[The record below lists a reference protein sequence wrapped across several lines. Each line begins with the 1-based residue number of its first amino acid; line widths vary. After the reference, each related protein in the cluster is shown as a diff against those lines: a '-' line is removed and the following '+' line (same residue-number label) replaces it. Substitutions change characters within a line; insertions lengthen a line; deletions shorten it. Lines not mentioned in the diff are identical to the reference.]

1 MTEKV
6 KFLDQGTYFIQVLA
20 LEALQPGGPR
30 VQECFVIPVMS
41 RASGV
46 LLALPAGYLT
56 ESLLQAGMTAGPEDL
71 IGPSKQLTVPGVWE
85 EVDGTELSSG
95 EDIEVVLVDFH
106 RRILEQ
112 VRDFEPVT
120 EGPGILAFSADHA
133 EVFPESSSLL
143 LGTYSWLEEGGEGRT
158 QYYSAEEPVTSAL
171 PVEPAPKANASKARA
186 KSSPGGPSAPSK
198 RVTTATLAE
207 QLAEISKS
215 LPVLSSRLDQVFERQ
230 TRVEGLLSSP
240 TAPASSSVPA
250 QRRPFEV
257 SGYQGPKPSPTA
269 FLRTIGSPPRVQ
281 ALKESPHQDRHVSF
295 PEDEPKQIPSE
306 PDFALANPPRP
317 DLRAR
322 GHIGGYFPAVPG
334 SCNIGGSSCQS
345 GWLLRSWNCQRVV
358 QHVAE
363 GLGEEREID
372 ERSIAS
378 AWRFSAQDCSECLQE
393 VEAVGECPTGS
404 AWFQGESHLL
414 KVCREE
420 WRFCRSEGPRPL
432 HVASLSD
439 CRCHGEW
446 RRQGCS
452 GVAGPGYGCSGAECS
467 GRREVGGGLDS
478 FPTGGPTDRGV
489 FQQACFDQSKAPGFL
504 SSMPCRVGCDR
515 SVLCQGG
522 GYHQYPSPG
531 GAADEERWPE
541 RPRGGGSTE
550 EETSTV
556 PKETQAR
563 RRSERLSET
572 AEQGD
577 SFCVQPPLLTT
588 GGSDNQ
594 MADYD
599 VLCSGSSDSFCQD
612 DGLRQQA
619 KEQPVVAEEDGSGTS
634 PDATIW
640 GEDADLFL

>member
-306 PDFALANPPRP
+306 PDFALANPPDP
-317 DLRAR
+317 TSEHGGISAAIFQQSQALATLVAHLVNQDGFSDLGTA
-322 GHIGGYFPAVPG
+322 
-334 SCNIGGSSCQS
+334 SGSSSMSLKGSAKREKLMSDLSHRRGDFLLKIAQNAFRRLKPSESVPRDLPGFRGKAIFSKYVERS
-345 GWLLRSWNCQRVV
+345 GGFAGQRDHGLFMWLLCQIADAMVSGDDKGA
-358 QHVAE
+358 QELLALAMVAVE
-363 GLGEEREID
+363 Q
-372 ERSIAS
+372 
-378 AWRFSAQDCSECLQE
+378 SAQDGGKWEVAWILSLQE
-393 VEAVGECPTGS
+393 DPPTGVFS
-404 AWFQGESHLL
+404 NRPASTNPRLRAFSPLCPAEWAAIALSFVKEVDIINTRRQEALPTKKGGQKGQGEEDPQ
-414 KVCREE
+414 KKKPP
-420 WRFCRSEGPRPL
+420 RFPKKP
-432 HVASLSD
+432 
-439 CRCHGEW
+439 
-446 RRQGCS
+446 
-452 GVAGPGYGCSGAECS
+452 
-467 GRREVGGGLDS
+467 
-478 FPTGGPTDRGV
+478 
-489 FQQACFDQSKAPGFL
+489 K
-504 SSMPCRVGCDR
+504 
-515 SVLCQGG
+515 QGG
-522 GYHQYPSPG
+522 DQN
-531 GAADEERWPE
+531 A
-541 RPRGGGSTE
+541 
-550 EETSTV
+550 
-556 PKETQAR
+556 
-563 RRSERLSET
+563 
-572 AEQGD
+572 
-577 SFCVQPPLLTT
+577 
-588 GGSDNQ
+588 
-594 MADYD
+594 
-599 VLCSGSSDSFCQD
+599 
-612 DGLRQQA
+612 
-619 KEQPVVAEEDGSGTS
+619 
-634 PDATIW
+634 
-640 GEDADLFL
+640 